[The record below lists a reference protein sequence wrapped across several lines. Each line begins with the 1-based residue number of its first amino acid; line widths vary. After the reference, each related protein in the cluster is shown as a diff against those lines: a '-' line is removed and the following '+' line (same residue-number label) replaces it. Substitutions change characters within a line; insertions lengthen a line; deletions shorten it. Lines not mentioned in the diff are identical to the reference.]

1 MRLAV
6 ELYGT
11 IVGELIGQPATYDFV
26 PSNDGVERF
35 GANSSVLSVAV
46 PLVAVSRKHQA
57 SRRRNWFAELLPE
70 GDQYDY
76 MLRQAGLR
84 RGDTLG
90 FLARYGR
97 DVAGALQIWDLDD
110 PTEPKTPSLRPVD
123 DAGVRQLLED
133 PVGAPLANESLLGK
147 SSLAG
152 VQPKV
157 VLVRQD
163 GGWARAL
170 GGHPTS
176 HILKPQLERRPSV
189 IFDEEYGARISRA
202 LGLASH
208 DTWIDDFDGLPTL
221 VIERFDRSAAGRIH
235 QEDFSQVLGASGDQK
250 YQEYGGLVSL
260 RRIADTLQRTTRTA
274 DIVTL
279 ARMVVL
285 AVAVGNL
292 DMHAKNLGILHPF
305 DDEPR
310 LAPAYD
316 VVPQAHIPDIDG
328 KMALAVNGTYRHA
341 GLTTADLV
349 AEITKWGVRR
359 ADSIV
364 ADCLADIAEV
374 VRKEDPPEGAHPRL
388 QQDISTFVRNLRND
402 DPVGRPGSSGVA
414 G

>member
-1 MRLAV
+1 MHLAV

-11 IVGELIGQPATYDFV
+11 VIGELTGQPATYDFV
-26 PSNDGVERF
+26 PSSDGIDRF

-57 SRRRNWFAELLPE
+57 SRRRNWFSELLPE

-110 PTEPKTPSLRPVD
+110 PTEPKTPSLHPVD
-123 DAGVRQLLED
+123 DVGIRQLLED

-163 GGWARAL
+163 GGWAQAL
-170 GGHPTS
+170 GGHPTT
-176 HILKPQLERRPSV
+176 HILKPRLERRPSV

-202 LGLASH
+202 LGLARH
-208 DTWIDDFDGLPTL
+208 DAWIDDFDGLPTL

-235 QEDFSQVLGASGDQK
+235 QEDFSQALGASGDQK

-260 RRIADTLQRTTRTA
+260 RRIADTLQRTTQSA
-274 DIVTL
+274 DLVTL
-279 ARMVVL
+279 ARMTVL

-292 DMHAKNLGILHPF
+292 DMHAKNLGILHPL

-316 VVPQAHIPDIDG
+316 VVPQTHIADIDG
-328 KMALAVNGTYRHA
+328 KVALAVNGTYRHA
-341 GLTTADLV
+341 GLTMADLV

-359 ADSIV
+359 AGRIV
-364 ADCLADIAEV
+364 DDCLVEISEV
-374 VRKEDPPEGAHPRL
+374 VAKETPLPGAHPAL
-388 QQDISTFVRNLRND
+388 QENIATFTENLRE
-402 DPVGRPGSSGVA
+402 GRPAERPGP
-414 G
+414 

>member
-1 MRLAV
+1 MT
-6 ELYGT
+6 E
-11 IVGELIGQPATYDFV
+11 
-26 PSNDGVERF
+26 
-35 GANSSVLSVAV
+35 SSA
-46 PLVAVSRKHQA
+46 SRRTA
-57 SRRRNWFAELLPE
+57 ACSRWPFPSRRRNWFAELLPE

-133 PVGAPLANESLLGK
+133 PVGAPLANESLL
-147 SSLAG
+147 AG

-208 DTWIDDFDGLPTL
+208 DTWIDDFDGLQTL
-221 VIERFDRSAAGRIH
+221 VIERFDRSAAGRIG
-235 QEDFSQVLGASGDQK
+235 SLGRS
-250 YQEYGGLVSL
+250 EVS
-260 RRIADTLQRTTRTA
+260 
-274 DIVTL
+274 
-279 ARMVVL
+279 
-285 AVAVGNL
+285 
-292 DMHAKNLGILHPF
+292 
-305 DDEPR
+305 
-310 LAPAYD
+310 
-316 VVPQAHIPDIDG
+316 
-328 KMALAVNGTYRHA
+328 
-341 GLTTADLV
+341 
-349 AEITKWGVRR
+349 GVRR
-359 ADSIV
+359 SGEPASHRRYAPADN
-364 ADCLADIAEV
+364 
-374 VRKEDPPEGAHPRL
+374 AH
-388 QQDISTFVRNLRND
+388 
-402 DPVGRPGSSGVA
+402 G
-414 G
+414 

>member
-1 MRLAV
+1 M
-6 ELYGT
+6 
-11 IVGELIGQPATYDFV
+11 
-26 PSNDGVERF
+26 
-35 GANSSVLSVAV
+35 LSVAV

-110 PTEPKTPSLRPVD
+110 PTEPKTPSTRPLD
-123 DAGVRQLLED
+123 DAGIRQLLED

-163 GGWARAL
+163 GGWAQAL
-170 GGHPTS
+170 GGHPTT
-176 HILKPQLERRPSV
+176 HILKPRLDRRPSV
-189 IFDEEYGARISRA
+189 IFNEEYGARISRA
-202 LGLASH
+202 LGLTRH
-208 DTWIDDFDGLPTL
+208 DAWIDDFDGLPTL
-221 VIERFDRSAAGRIH
+221 VIERFDRTVSGRIH
-235 QEDFSQVLGASGDQK
+235 QEDFSQALGASGDQK

-260 RRIADTLQRTTRTA
+260 RRVADTIQRTTQSA
-274 DIVTL
+274 DMVTL

-292 DMHAKNLGILHPF
+292 DMHAKNLGILHPV

-316 VVPQAHIPDIDG
+316 VVPQSHPPGIDG
-328 KMALAVNGTYRHA
+328 KMALAVNGGYRHA
-341 GLTTADLV
+341 GLSAADIKTEV
-349 AEITKWGVRR
+349 SRWGVRR
-359 ADSIV
+359 AERIIDE
-364 ADCLADIAEV
+364 CLAEIAEV
-374 VRKEDPPEGAHPRL
+374 VAKETPLPGSHPGL
-388 QQDISTFVRNLRND
+388 QTDIATFTENLRNGKEA
-402 DPVGRPGSSGVA
+402 GRPGSSEVTG
-414 G
+414 

>member
-11 IVGELIGQPATYDFV
+11 VIGELTGQPATYDFV
-26 PSNDGVERF
+26 PSTDGIDRF

-46 PLVAVSRKHQA
+46 PLVAASRKHQA
-57 SRRRNWFAELLPE
+57 SRRRNWFSELLPE

-110 PTEPKTPSLRPVD
+110 PTEPKTPSLQPVD
-123 DAGVRQLLED
+123 DVGIRQLLED
-133 PVGAPLANESLLGK
+133 PVGAPLANEPLLGK

-163 GGWARAL
+163 GAWAQAL
-170 GGHPTS
+170 GGHPTT
-176 HILKPQLERRPSV
+176 HILKPRLDRRPSV

-202 LGLASH
+202 LGLARH
-208 DTWIDDFDGLPTL
+208 DAWIDDFDGLPTL

-235 QEDFSQVLGASGDQK
+235 QEDFSQALGASGDQK

-260 RRIADTLQRTTRTA
+260 RRIADTLQRTTQSA
-274 DIVTL
+274 DMVTL
-279 ARMVVL
+279 ARMTVL
-285 AVAVGNL
+285 AAAVGNL
-292 DMHAKNLGILHPF
+292 DMHAKNLGVLHPL
-305 DDEPR
+305 DDEPG

-316 VVPQAHIPDIDG
+316 VVPQTHIADIDG

-349 AEITKWGVRR
+349 AEVTKWGVRR

-364 ADCLADIAEV
+364 ADCLADIADV
-374 VRKEDPPEGAHPRL
+374 VGKEDPLEGAHPRL
-388 QQDISTFVRNLRND
+388 QQDITSFVRNLRNG
-402 DPVGRPGSSGVA
+402 DPAGRSGSPEATG
-414 G
+414 

>member
-11 IVGELIGQPATYDFV
+11 VIGELTGQPATYDFV
-26 PSNDGVERF
+26 PSGDGVDRF

-90 FLARYGR
+90 FLSRYGR

-110 PTEPKTPSLRPVD
+110 PTEPKTPSLRSVD
-123 DAGVRQLLED
+123 DVRIRQLLED

-163 GGWARAL
+163 GGWAQAL
-170 GGHPTS
+170 GGHPTT
-176 HILKPQLERRPSV
+176 HILKPRLDRRPSV

-202 LGLASH
+202 LGLARH
-208 DTWIDDFDGLPTL
+208 DAWIDDFDGLPTL

-235 QEDFSQVLGASGDQK
+235 QEDFSQALGASGDQK

-260 RRIADTLQRTTRTA
+260 RRIADTLQRTTQSA
-274 DIVTL
+274 DMVTL
-279 ARMVVL
+279 ARMTVL

-292 DMHAKNLGILHPF
+292 DMHAKNLGILHPL
-305 DDEPR
+305 DDEPH

-316 VVPQAHIPDIDG
+316 VVPQTHIADIDG

-341 GLTTADLV
+341 GLTMADLV

-359 ADSIV
+359 ADRIV
-364 ADCLADIAEV
+364 DDCLAEISEV
-374 VRKEDPPEGAHPRL
+374 VAKEAPLPGAHPIL
-388 QQDISTFVRNLRND
+388 QENIATFTENLREGRA
-402 DPVGRPGSSGVA
+402 VGRPGSPEAMS
-414 G
+414 